1 MWITKTVDMKQV
13 CCLRSC
19 VFQAV
24 HFTDANHFRKMG
36 LWSIFEAEVLELPQ
50 VNNFHYRHHTFC
62 RAPRAVPQG
71 SLVNHQPSYRVLFGA
86 MIIKLTTCDSCK
98 VGLLSYV

>member
-13 CCLRSC
+13 CCLRQC

-24 HFTDANHFRKMG
+24 HFTDAHHFRKMG
-36 LWSIFEAEVLELPQ
+36 LWSIFEAELLESPQ

-62 RAPRAVPQG
+62 RASRAVPQG
-71 SLVNHQPSYRVLFGA
+71 SLVNHQPSYRVLSRDDHQ
-86 MIIKLTTCDSCK
+86 TNNWDSYK